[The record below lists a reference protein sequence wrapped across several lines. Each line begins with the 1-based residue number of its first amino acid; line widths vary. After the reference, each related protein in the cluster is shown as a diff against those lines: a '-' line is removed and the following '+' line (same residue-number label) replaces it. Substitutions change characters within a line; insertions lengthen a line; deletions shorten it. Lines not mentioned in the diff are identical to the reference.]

1 MKVKHAVS
9 GDEREA
15 LGFYHKLIDDMR
27 GTGLLRWEKGVYPTL
42 ADLQDAVRTRS
53 LHLGY
58 EDQRIA
64 GAFILS
70 QGQTKEYEQVPWTRD
85 VPSDKVA
92 VLHLLATDRELQG
105 QGIGTRLLQ
114 EAVHVAAERGDEV
127 IRLDT
132 LTYNIPG
139 QKLYEKFGFVC
150 SGDVEIYYPTT
161 GKIPFR
167 MYEYFIQSTTGG

>member
-1 MKVKHAVS
+1 MKIRQAVP
-9 GDEREA
+9 GDERDA
-15 LGFYHKLIDDMR
+15 LNFYHKLIDDMR

-42 ADLQDAVRTRS
+42 SDLQDAVRAGS
-53 LHLGY
+53 LYLGY

-64 GAFILS
+64 GAFILT

-85 VPSDKVA
+85 VPTDKVA

-105 QGIGTRLLQ
+105 QGIGTHLLQ
-114 EAVHVAAERGDEV
+114 AAVRVAEERGDEV

-139 QKLYEKFGFVC
+139 QKLYMKFGFTC
-150 SGDVEIYYPTT
+150 CGDVEIYYPTT

-167 MYEYFIQSTTGG
+167 MYEYFIQS

>member
-1 MKVKHAVS
+1 MILKQAKP
-9 GDEREA
+9 GDERSA
-15 LGFYHKLIDDMR
+15 LDFYHKLIDDMR

-42 ADLQDAVRTRS
+42 SGLQGAVRAGS
-53 LHLGY
+53 LYLGY
-58 EDQRIA
+58 EDRRIA
-64 GAFILS
+64 GAFILA

-85 VPSDKVA
+85 VPADKVA

-114 EAVHVAAERGDEV
+114 EAVRVAEARGDEV

-139 QKLYEKFGFVC
+139 QKLYEKFGFLC
-150 SGDVEIYYPTT
+150 CGDVEIYYPTT

-167 MYEYFIQSTTGG
+167 MYEYFIQS